1 MGVGLQ
7 SGTGACGMGME
18 IVEKSGK
25 LLAVKVTGRLKA
37 SELKQAQRAAI
48 DIIKSEG
55 KIRVLVYGE
64 NFQGW
69 EKSDDWGD
77 VSFQLKY
84 DEHIEK
90 IAIVG
95 TEKWEDLV
103 TAFLGKGLREV
114 PMKYFSQTELAKAR
128 AWVA

>member
-1 MGVGLQ
+1 MGI
-7 SGTGACGMGME
+7 E

-25 LLAVKVTGRLKA
+25 LLTVKVSGKLKA
-37 SELKQAQRAAI
+37 SELRQAQNAAI
-48 DIIKSEG
+48 EVIKSEG
-55 KIRVLVYGE
+55 KIRVLVFGE

-84 DEHIEK
+84 DEHIER

-103 TAFLGKGLREV
+103 SAFLGKGLREV
-114 PMKYFSQTELAKAR
+114 PMKFFPQTQYAKAR